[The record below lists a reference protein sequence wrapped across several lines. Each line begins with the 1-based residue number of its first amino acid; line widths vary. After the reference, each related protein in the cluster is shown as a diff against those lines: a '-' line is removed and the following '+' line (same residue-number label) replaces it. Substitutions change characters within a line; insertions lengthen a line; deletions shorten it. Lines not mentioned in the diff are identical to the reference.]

1 MVPVESVRKVEAG
14 RHEPKPKE
22 GITLKTSDHGKEKI
36 TAWEGFEPRVYSD
49 AGGKLTIGVGHLLT
63 PSELSSGKIWIKG
76 EAVRYADRLSDQQIL
91 DLLGQD
97 LEGAEDAVNNGVE
110 VDLSQNQF
118 DTLVSFSFN
127 VGVGAFRNSTLR
139 KLLNRGQYDDVP
151 AQLHRWVHCRGK
163 VVQGLVRRREQE
175 IALWNA

>member
-1 MVPVESVRKVEAG
+1 
-14 RHEPKPKE
+14 
-22 GITLKTSDHGKEKI
+22 LKTSDHGKEKI

-76 EAVRYADRLSDQQIL
+76 KAVRYADGLSEPQIL

-97 LEGAEDAVNNGVE
+97 LEGAEAAVNNGVE
-110 VDLSQNQF
+110 VELSQNQF
-118 DTLVSFSFN
+118 DALVSFCFN
-127 VGVGAFRNSTLR
+127 VGAAAFRSSALLR
-139 KLLNRGQYDDVP
+139 LLNQGQYDEVP
-151 AQLHRWVHCRGK
+151 AQLRRWVHCRGE
-163 VVQGLVRRREQE
+163 VVQGLVRRREYE